1 MLPVRMFCT
10 DCLQC
15 NGRAQQWRFKEEA
28 CSNCKTLTQ
37 TIRENILVTLAAVGK
52 WSKGDGGNSREIRL
66 GNNGER
72 EKRVDPG
79 KKLFSRSLF
88 HIPEQRGQEIC
99 FQVKGIFL
107 EINIAKHV
115 LQ

>member
-1 MLPVRMFCT
+1 MKH
-10 DCLQC
+10 
-15 NGRAQQWRFKEEA
+15 WRFEEEA
-28 CSNCKTLTQ
+28 CSYCKTLTQ
-37 TIRENILVTLAAVGK
+37 TIRENFLVTLAAVGK
-52 WSKGDGGNSREIRL
+52 WSKGEGGNSRENRL

-88 HIPEQRGQEIC
+88 HIPEQRGQVIC

-107 EINIAKHV
+107 KIIIAKHV